1 MTCSSTSKRH
11 PSSLEAPLDSLSLLV
26 RLLGASS
33 VENERQGI
41 RPLPDT
47 LGEETREG
55 MVSMLKKE
63 GLKTLSCPALSL
75 KHDHEEIPFDGIHET
90 SSTDARSR
98 QQVQGNA
105 AALLAREIRSS
116 EEEAFENTKGIVT
129 VTSAL
134 SKIPETLLGNV
145 YESFS
150 ILVDSRLRAYSN
162 FLALQG
168 VTLAKSDP
176 SFTPTD
182 LRALEQKIEALLI
195 AGSKISVDSVSTHF
209 EETRILE
216 DDDDEQSISGLS
228 LPFLFRV
235 QINLIVPRTSGET
248 ERVNVSLSAPGQI
261 TGKSSSPL
269 VWCMLH
275 CRRGYNTSHHA
286 LRGLL

>member
-1 MTCSSTSKRH
+1 MACSSTSKRH
-11 PSSLEAPLDSLSLLV
+11 PSSLEAPLDSLSLLL

-33 VENERQGI
+33 VESECQGI

-47 LGEETREG
+47 LGGETREG

-75 KHDHEEIPFDGIHET
+75 KHDQEEIPFDGIHET
-90 SSTDARSR
+90 ASTDARSR
-98 QQVQGNA
+98 KQVQGNA

-116 EEEAFENTKGIVT
+116 QEEAFENTSGIVT
-129 VTSAL
+129 VTTAL

-145 YESFS
+145 YESFA

-168 VTLAKSDP
+168 VTLARTDP
-176 SFTPTD
+176 SFTPAD
-182 LRALEQKIEALLI
+182 LRALEQKIDALLI
-195 AGSKISVDSVSTHF
+195 AGSKIAVDSVSTHF

-216 DDDDEQSISGLS
+216 DDDEQRTSCVS

-269 VWCMLH
+269 VWSMLH
-275 CRRGYNTSHHA
+275 YRRGYNTSHHA
-286 LRGLL
+286 LRGLQ